1 MCVVVC
7 TKKKLK
13 YVVNYYS
20 KKLFYKIRQHM
31 YIKGILMADFLFTAT
46 CHNSISRVLL
56 KTAKRA
62 CNYRKELLEA

>member
-20 KKLFYKIRQHM
+20 KKLRQHM

-46 CHNSISRVLL
+46 CHNSISRVL
-56 KTAKRA
+56 
-62 CNYRKELLEA
+62 